1 MGKIHL
7 LDEASIN
14 KIAAGEV
21 IERPASVVKE
31 LIENSIDAGANTIRI
46 EVTMGKKSSIRI
58 IDNGCGMSKDDAALS
73 YIKHATSKIK
83 NIEDIETVRTMGF
96 RGEAL
101 SSICAIAN
109 VEIIT
114 KTRDELAGTK
124 VIIKGGKPISI
135 IETGA
140 PDGTS
145 IVVDDLFY
153 NTPVRK
159 KYLKSD
165 NVELAQIIDVVTR
178 IALGHNGI
186 SFSFFNNGKEI
197 LRSSASELLDTIIH
211 IYGQEIARAMLP
223 VNLESG
229 MVRITGFISKPEL
242 LRSSLLFQSFF
253 INDRSINSR
262 AIGFALKDGYGTL
275 IPKGR
280 FPISVLKIYVDTK
293 EVDVNV
299 HPTKNQVRLSHERDI
314 CDMVTR
320 SVRDALTGK
329 NLIPGIN
336 VSSKRSQQSQLLQQS
351 QQSQLLQQSQ
361 QSQLLQQSQQSQLYD
376 EPASSSPMVKEE
388 HTDFKPSA
396 KDTQRRLKRSE
407 RFGAEM
413 EKPTAIEML
422 QVRVL
427 GQVDN
432 VYILAQIGDSLMII
446 DQHAAHERVFFE
458 LVRASKRD
466 DSQELIIPI
475 NMDLDQR
482 EIALMKET
490 LPYLEEFGFRIS
502 EFGPGTFAVTAVPV
516 ILGKLEDPAMV
527 HDIISDI
534 LSQGKIKD
542 ETGIFERVTKSIA
555 CRSALKAGAVCSTSQ
570 MESLAKQ
577 LLRAENPYT
586 CPHGRPT
593 MLSFNRQELDKLFK
607 RT

>member
-7 LDEASIN
+7 LDDASIN

-31 LIENSIDAGANTIRI
+31 LVENSIDAGADTIRI
-46 EVTMGKKSSIRI
+46 EVIMGQRGSIRI
-58 IDNGCGMSKDDAALS
+58 TDNGCGMSKDDAVLS
-73 YIKHATSKIK
+73 YVKHATSKIK

-114 KTRDELAGTK
+114 KTKDELAGTK
-124 VIIKGGKPISI
+124 VIIKGGKLIGI
-135 IETGA
+135 DQIGA

-145 IVVDDLFY
+145 VIVDELFF

-165 NVELAQIIDVVTR
+165 SVELAQIIDVVTR
-178 IALGHNGI
+178 MALGHNGI
-186 SFSFFNNGKEI
+186 SFSLFNNGKEI
-197 LRSSASELLDTIIH
+197 MRSPASELLDTIIH
-211 IYGQEIARAMLP
+211 IYGQDVARAMLP
-223 VNLESG
+223 VNLVSG
-229 MVRITGFISKPEL
+229 TIRITGYVSKPEL
-242 LRSSLLFQSFF
+242 LRSNLLFQSFF
-253 INDRSINSR
+253 INDRSINSKV
-262 AIGFALKDGYGTL
+262 IGFALRDGYGTL

-320 SVRDALTGK
+320 SVRDALAGK

-336 VSSKRSQQSQLLQQS
+336 IPSK
-351 QQSQLLQQSQ
+351 QSQ

-388 HTDFKPSA
+388 VADFRPST
-396 KDTQRRLKRSE
+396 KDTERRLRRSE
-407 RFGAEM
+407 RFGEEL
-413 EKPTAIEML
+413 EKPPGIEIP

-427 GQVDN
+427 GQVDS
-432 VYILAQIGDSLMII
+432 VYILAETGDGLMII

-466 DSQELIIPI
+466 DSQELIVPI
-475 NMDLDQR
+475 NMNLDQR
-482 EIALMKET
+482 EIALVKET
-490 LPYLEEFGFRIS
+490 IPYLEEFGFRIS
-502 EFGPGTFAVTAVPV
+502 EFGHDSFAVTAVPIV
-516 ILGKLEDPAMV
+516 LGKLEDPGMV

-534 LSQGKIKD
+534 LCEGKVKE

-555 CRSALKAGAVCSTSQ
+555 CRSAIKAGADCSSSQ
-570 MESLAKQ
+570 MESLIKQ
-577 LLRAENPYT
+577 LFKTQNPYT

-593 MLSFNRQELDKLFK
+593 MVSFNRQELDKLFK
-607 RT
+607 RS

>member
-7 LDEASIN
+7 LDDASIN

-31 LIENSIDAGANTIRI
+31 LIENSIDAGADAIRI
-46 EVTMGKKSSIRI
+46 EVMMGQRGSIRI
-58 IDNGCGMSKDDAALS
+58 TDNGCGMSKDDAALS
-73 YIKHATSKIK
+73 YVKHATSKIK

-114 KTRDELAGTK
+114 KTKDELSGTK

-135 IETGA
+135 VEAGA

-145 IVVDDLFY
+145 IIVDDLFY

-165 NVELAQIIDVVTR
+165 SVELAQIIDVVTR
-178 IALGHNGI
+178 MALGHNGI
-186 SFSFFNNGKEI
+186 SFSLFNNGKEI
-197 LRSSASELLDTIIH
+197 LRSPASELMDTIIH
-211 IYGQEIARAMLP
+211 IYGQDIARAMLP
-223 VNLESG
+223 VNLISG
-229 MVRITGFISKPEL
+229 TIRITGYISKPEL
-242 LRSSLLFQSFF
+242 LRSNLLFQSFF
-253 INDRSINSR
+253 INDRSIYSK
-262 AIGFALKDGYGTL
+262 AIGFALRNGYGTL

-314 CDMVTR
+314 CDMVTH

-329 NLIPGIN
+329 NLIPEI
-336 VSSKRSQQSQLLQQS
+336 KMPLKQSL
-351 QQSQLLQQSQ
+351 
-361 QSQLLQQSQQSQLYD
+361 LYD
-376 EPASSSPMVKEE
+376 NPDSSPPMVKEMA
-388 HTDFKPSA
+388 TDFRPSA
-396 KDTQRRLKRSE
+396 KDTQRRLRRSE

-413 EKPTAIEML
+413 EKPSGIEMPL
-422 QVRVL
+422 VRVL
-427 GQVDN
+427 GQVDS
-432 VYILAQIGDSLMII
+432 VYILAQMGDGLMII

-466 DSQELIIPI
+466 DSQELIVPI
-475 NMDLDQR
+475 NMNLDQR
-482 EIALMKET
+482 EIVLMKET
-490 LPYLEEFGFRIS
+490 IPYLEEFGFRIS
-502 EFGPGTFAVTAVPV
+502 EFGQDTFAVTAVPV
-516 ILGKLEDPAMV
+516 VLGKLEDPVMV

-534 LSQGKIKD
+534 LSQGKIKE

-570 MESLAKQ
+570 MESLVKQ
-577 LLRAENPYT
+577 LLRTENPYT

-593 MLSFNRQELDKLFK
+593 MISFNRQELDKLFK
-607 RT
+607 RS

>member
-7 LDEASIN
+7 LDDASIN

-31 LIENSIDAGANTIRI
+31 LVENSIDAGADTIRI
-46 EVTMGKKSSIRI
+46 EVMMGQKGSIRI
-58 IDNGCGMSKDDAALS
+58 TDNGCGMSKDDAALS
-73 YIKHATSKIK
+73 YVKHATSKIK

-114 KTRDELAGTK
+114 KTKDELAGTK
-124 VIIKGGKPISI
+124 VIIKGGKLISI
-135 IETGA
+135 DQTGA

-145 IVVDDLFY
+145 VIVEDLFY

-165 NVELAQIIDVVTR
+165 SVELAHIIDVVTR
-178 IALGHNGI
+178 MALGHNGV
-186 SFSFFNNGKEI
+186 SFSLFNNGKEI
-197 LRSSASELLDTIIH
+197 LRSPASELLDTIIH

-223 VNLESG
+223 VNLVSG
-229 MVRITGFISKPEL
+229 TIRITGYISKPEL
-242 LRSSLLFQSFF
+242 LRSNLLFQSFF
-253 INDRSINSR
+253 INDRSINSK
-262 AIGFALKDGYGTL
+262 AIGFALRDGYGTL

-280 FPISVLKIYVDTK
+280 YPISVLKIYVDTK

-314 CDMVTR
+314 CDMVMR
-320 SVRDALTGK
+320 SIREALSGK
-329 NLIPGIN
+329 NLIPEIKIP
-336 VSSKRSQQSQLLQQS
+336 SKQS

-361 QSQLLQQSQQSQLYD
+361 QSKLYD
-376 EPASSSPMVKEE
+376 EPVFSSPMVREGAA
-388 HTDFKPSA
+388 TDFRPSA
-396 KDTQRRLKRSE
+396 KDTQRRLRRSE
-407 RFGAEM
+407 RFGEEL
-413 EKPTAIEML
+413 EKPTGIEMPH
-422 QVRVL
+422 VRVL
-427 GQVDN
+427 GQVDS
-432 VYILAQIGDSLMII
+432 VYIIAETGDGLMII

-490 LPYLEEFGFRIS
+490 IPYLEEFGFRIS

-516 ILGKLEDPAMV
+516 VMGKLEDPLMV

-570 MESLAKQ
+570 MESLVKQ
-577 LLRAENPYT
+577 LLRTENPYT

-593 MLSFNRQELDKLFK
+593 MISFNRQELDKLFK
-607 RT
+607 RG

>member
-46 EVTMGKKSSIRI
+46 EVAMGKKSSIRI
-58 IDNGCGMSKDDAALS
+58 TDNGCGMSKDDAALS

-145 IVVDDLFY
+145 IIVDDLFY

-159 KYLKSD
+159 KYLRSD
-165 NVELAQIIDVVTR
+165 GVELAQIIDVVTR
-178 IALGHNGI
+178 MALGHNGI
-186 SFSFFNNGKEI
+186 SFSLFNNGKEL
-197 LRSSASELLDTIIH
+197 LRSPAAELLDTIIH
-211 IYGQEIARAMLP
+211 IYGQDVARAMLP
-223 VNLESG
+223 VDLVSG
-229 MVRITGFISKPEL
+229 SIRITGNISKPEL

-262 AIGFALKDGYGTL
+262 AIGFALRDGYGTL

-329 NLIPGIN
+329 NLIPEIKID
-336 VSSKRSQQSQLLQQS
+336 SK
-351 QQSQLLQQSQ
+351 QSQ

-376 EPASSSPMVKEE
+376 EPASSSPMVKETV
-388 HTDFKPSA
+388 TDFRPSA
-396 KDTQRRLKRSE
+396 KDTQRRLRRSE
-407 RFGAEM
+407 RFGEEF
-413 EKPTAIEML
+413 EKPTGIEIP

-427 GQVDN
+427 GQVDS
-432 VYILAQIGDSLMII
+432 VYILAQIGDGLMII

-466 DSQELIIPI
+466 DSQELIVPI
-475 NMDLDQR
+475 NIELDQR
-482 EIALMKET
+482 EKALIKET
-490 LPYLEEFGFRIS
+490 IPYLEEFGFRIS

-516 ILGKLEDPAMV
+516 VLGKLEDPAMV

-555 CRSALKAGAVCSTSQ
+555 CQSALKAGAVCSTSQ
-570 MESLAKQ
+570 MESLVKQ
-577 LLRAENPYT
+577 LLRTENPYT

>member
-7 LDEASIN
+7 LDDASIN

-31 LIENSIDAGANTIRI
+31 LIENAIDADADTIRI
-46 EVTMGKKSSIRI
+46 EVTMGKKTSINI
-58 IDNGCGMSKDDAALS
+58 TDNGCGMSKDDVALS

-83 NIEDIETVRTMGF
+83 NIEDIESVRTMGF

-109 VEIIT
+109 VVIIT
-114 KTRDELAGTK
+114 KTKDEISGTK
-124 VIIKGGKPISI
+124 VIIKGGKLISI
-135 IETGA
+135 VEAGA

-145 IVVDDLFY
+145 VFVDELFY

-165 NVELAQIIDVVTR
+165 SVELAQIIDVVTR
-178 IALGHNGI
+178 MALGHNGI
-186 SFSFFNNGKEI
+186 YFSLFNNGKEI
-197 LRSSASELLDTIIH
+197 LCSPAAELLDKIIH
-211 IYGQEIARAMLP
+211 IYGQDIARAILP
-223 VNLESG
+223 VNLVSG
-229 MVRITGFISKPEL
+229 TIRITGYISKPEL
-242 LRSSLLFQSFF
+242 LRSNLFFQSFF

-262 AIGFALKDGYGTL
+262 SIGFALRDGYGTL

-280 FPISVLKIYVDTK
+280 FPISVIKIYVDTK

-314 CDMVTR
+314 CDMLTR

-329 NLIPGIN
+329 NLIPEIKLA
-336 VSSKRSQQSQLLQQS
+336 SKQS
-351 QQSQLLQQSQ
+351 QQSHLLQQPQ
-361 QSQLLQQSQQSQLYD
+361 QSLLYED
-376 EPASSSPMVKEE
+376 PASSPPMVKEE
-388 HTDFKPSA
+388 ATDFRPSA
-396 KDTQRRLKRSE
+396 KDTQRRLRRSE
-407 RFGAEM
+407 RFEEI
-413 EKPTAIEML
+413 EKPSGIEIP

-427 GQVDN
+427 GQIDS
-432 VYILAQIGDSLMII
+432 VYILVQTGDGLMII

-466 DSQELIIPI
+466 DTQELIIPI

-482 EIALMKET
+482 EKAMMEET

-502 EFGPGTFAVTAVPV
+502 EFGPGTFAVAAVPV
-516 ILGKLEDPAMV
+516 VLGELEDPAIV

-570 MESLAKQ
+570 MESLVKQ
-577 LLRAENPYT
+577 LLHTENPYT

-593 MLSFNRQELDKLFK
+593 MISFNRQELDKLFK
-607 RT
+607 RS

>member
-21 IERPASVVKE
+21 IERPASIVKE
-31 LIENSIDAGANTIRI
+31 LVENSVDAGADNIRI
-46 EVTMGKKSSIRI
+46 EVIMGQKGTIRI
-58 IDNGCGMSKDDAALS
+58 TDNGCGMSKDDAELS
-73 YIKHATSKIK
+73 YVKHATSKIK

-101 SSICAIAN
+101 SSICAIAK

-114 KTRDELAGTK
+114 KTRAELAGTK
-124 VIIKGGKPISI
+124 VIIKGGKLISI
-135 IETGA
+135 DQIGA

-165 NVELAQIIDVVTR
+165 SVELAQIIDVVTR
-178 IALGHNGI
+178 MALGHNGI
-186 SFSFFNNGKEI
+186 SFSLFNNGKEI
-197 LRSSASELLDTIIH
+197 LRSPASELLDKIIH
-211 IYGQEIARAMLP
+211 IYGKDVARAMLP
-223 VNLESG
+223 VNLVSG
-229 MVRITGFISKPEL
+229 TIMITGYISKPEL
-242 LRSSLLFQSFF
+242 LRSNLLFQSFF

-262 AIGFALKDGYGTL
+262 AIGFALRDGYGTL

-280 FPISVLKIYVDTK
+280 FPVSVLKIYVDTK

-314 CDMVTR
+314 CDLVTR

-329 NLIPGIN
+329 NLIPEIK
-336 VSSKRSQQSQLLQQS
+336 VPSKQSQLSQILQE
-351 QQSQLLQQSQ
+351 
-361 QSQLLQQSQQSQLYD
+361 SQLYD
-376 EPASSSPMVKEE
+376 EPASSPSIVKETA
-388 HTDFKPSA
+388 TDFSPSA
-396 KDTQRRLKRSE
+396 KDTQRRLRRSE
-407 RFGAEM
+407 RFGEEF
-413 EKPTAIEML
+413 EKPIGIEIP

-427 GQVDN
+427 GQVDS
-432 VYILAQIGDSLMII
+432 VYILAETGNGLMII

-458 LVRASKRD
+458 LVRGSKRD
-466 DSQELIIPI
+466 DSQELIVPI

-490 LPYLEEFGFRIS
+490 IPYLEEFGFRIS
-502 EFGPGTFAVTAVPV
+502 EFGPGTFAVAAVPIV
-516 ILGKLEDPAMV
+516 LGKLEDPAMV

-534 LSQGKIKD
+534 LSEGKIKD

-570 MESLAKQ
+570 MESLVKQ
-577 LLRAENPYT
+577 LLRTENPYT

-593 MLSFNRQELDKLFK
+593 MISFNRHELDKLFK
-607 RT
+607 RR

>member
-21 IERPASVVKE
+21 IERPASIVKE
-31 LIENSIDAGANTIRI
+31 LVENSIDAGADTIRI
-46 EVTMGKKSSIRI
+46 DVTMGNKTSIRI
-58 IDNGCGMSKDDAALS
+58 TDNGCGMSKDDVGLS
-73 YIKHATSKIK
+73 YVKHATSKIK

-101 SSICAIAN
+101 SSICAIAH

-114 KTRDELAGTK
+114 KTKDELAGTK
-124 VIIKGGKPISI
+124 VIIKGGKTISI
-135 IETGA
+135 DQIGA

-145 IVVDDLFY
+145 VFVDDLFY

-165 NVELAQIIDVVTR
+165 SVELAQIIDVVTR
-178 IALGHNGI
+178 MAFGHNGV
-186 SFSFFNNGKEI
+186 SFSLFNNGKEI
-197 LRSSASELLDTIIH
+197 LRSPASELLDTIIH
-211 IYGQEIARAMLP
+211 IYGQEIARKMLP
-223 VNLESG
+223 VYLELG
-229 MVRITGFISKPEL
+229 TIRIKGYISKPEL
-242 LRSSLLFQSFF
+242 LRSNLLFQLFF
-253 INDRSINSR
+253 INDRSINSKP
-262 AIGFALKDGYGTL
+262 IGFALRGGYGTL

-280 FPISVLKIYVDTK
+280 FPICVLKIYVDTK

-299 HPTKNQVRLSHERDI
+299 HPTKNQVRLSHEREI

-320 SVRDALTGK
+320 SVRDALSGK
-329 NLIPGIN
+329 NLIPEIKIPLKQ
-336 VSSKRSQQSQLLQQS
+336 SQLSQQSQLLTHS
-351 QQSQLLQQSQ
+351 QQSQM
-361 QSQLLQQSQQSQLYD
+361 YD
-376 EPASSSPMVKEE
+376 EPASSSPMVREE
-388 HTDFKPSA
+388 AVTDFRPSA
-396 KDTQRRLKRSE
+396 KDTQRRLRRSE
-407 RFGAEM
+407 RLGAEM
-413 EKPTAIEML
+413 EKPTGIEMPD
-422 QVRVL
+422 VRVL
-427 GQVDN
+427 GQVDS
-432 VYILAQIGDSLMII
+432 VYIIAQTGNGLMII

-466 DSQELIIPI
+466 DSQELIVPI

-490 LPYLEEFGFRIS
+490 IPYLEEFGFRIS

-516 ILGKLEDPAMV
+516 VLGKLEDPAMV

-534 LSQGKIKD
+534 LSEGKIKD

-555 CRSALKAGAVCSTSQ
+555 CRSALKAGAVCLTSQ
-570 MESLAKQ
+570 MESLVKQ
-577 LLRAENPYT
+577 LLRTENPYT

-593 MLSFNRQELDKLFK
+593 MISFNRQELDKLFK
-607 RT
+607 RS